1 MSAAGPGA
9 LLLGAGQVTG
19 AAIGPVDTEPVVLG
33 SHAEGERLHHAGRGL
48 AVAITGIAGLGEVEA
63 LFQLVNPQLQLVEP
77 LTFRRGI
84 PLAGRE
90 QQAAGHQGR

>member
-33 SHAEGERLHHAGRGL
+33 SHAEGERLDHPGRRLAG
-48 AVAITGIAGLGEVEA
+48 AITGITGMAQVEA
-63 LFQLVNPQLQLVEP
+63 LFQLVDPQLQLVEP
-77 LTFRRGI
+77 LTLR
-84 PLAGRE
+84 
-90 QQAAGHQGR
+90 